1 MPNIDYLKIFRDA
14 WKITWTNR
22 FLWWFGLFIL
32 ASGGANFNYFSSG
45 NEKSNQDW
53 QAFTEKIHLQEF
65 LAKHF
70 TLIVIG
76 LIALALLCLI
86 FLILNFIGRGAL
98 IKSIQKI
105 LKKEPADFKSG
116 FQEGKKYF
124 GKIFSIFFFSGLAV
138 AVCIVMLAIP
148 ITILFVAKSYII
160 AIILAIFAL
169 IILIPLLILAKYIQ
183 TYASFYVVL
192 ADLKPW
198 LAVENA
204 YALFKKN
211 ILASII
217 MSLLFIPL
225 GILSFFVLIAIALA
239 VLIVFGLVGLVLFFA
254 FKETG
259 AIIALVLGLIVFIPA
274 VFLFFSI
281 FSTFS
286 EVAWVLFFHVI
297 ATPKEKEKVE
307 EKALETKTEVSALAN
322 PDAMKTVEVETKE

>member
-22 FLWWFGLFIL
+22 FLWWFGFFLL
-32 ASGGANFNYFSSG
+32 ASGGANFNYLSSG
-45 NEKSNQDW
+45 DEKSNQDW
-53 QAFTEKIHLQEF
+53 QAFMEKIHLQEF
-65 LAKHF
+65 LATHF
-70 TLIVIG
+70 TLVIIG
-76 LIALALLCLI
+76 IISLIILCLI
-86 FLILNFIGRGAL
+86 FFVLNFISRGAL
-98 IKSIQKI
+98 IKSTQKI
-105 LKKEPADFKSG
+105 LKNEPANFKTG
-116 FQEGKKYF
+116 LKDGKKYF

-138 AVCIVMLAIP
+138 ATCIIILAIP

-160 AIILAIFAL
+160 ATILAILAV
-169 IILIPLLILAKYIQ
+169 IILIPLLILTKYIQ

-192 ADLKPW
+192 ANLKPW

-225 GILSFFVLIAIALA
+225 GILSFFVIIALA
-239 VLIVFGLVGLVLFFA
+239 LVVLVVFGIIGLVLFFA
-254 FKETG
+254 LKNTG
-259 AIIALVLGLIVFIPA
+259 AIIALVLGLLAFIPT
-274 VFLFFSI
+274 VILFYSI
-281 FSTFS
+281 FTAFS

-307 EKALETKTEVSALAN
+307 EKILEAEAEVSALAN
-322 PDAMKTVEVETKE
+322 TDAMKTIEVETEE